1 MSEESNAFIPYPIS
15 TLSPPIVPNDLTSF
29 KSRGISS
36 IEKELSLKLENI
48 KNEYIE
54 TINHYNWN
62 KLVYSSDYAF
72 EPVIGNIYY
81 LYRRTDGTFILS
93 MISPDEWYLEYI
105 ATVRLSVERQFELQS
120 IGATSEAELFGNP
133 NGV

>member
-1 MSEESNAFIPYPIS
+1 MSEESNAFIPYPVS
-15 TLSPPIVPNDLTSF
+15 TLSPPIIPNDLTSF

-36 IEKELSLKLENI
+36 IERELSLKLENI

-72 EPVIGNIYY
+72 EPVIGSIYY

-105 ATVRLSVERQFELQS
+105 ATVKLSVERQFELQS
-120 IGATSEAELFGNP
+120 IGATTEAELCGRP

>member
-1 MSEESNAFIPYPIS
+1 MAKNSNAFIPYPVS
-15 TLSPPIVPNDLTSF
+15 TLSPPIVPNDLTTF
-29 KSRGISS
+29 KSRGISRV
-36 IEKELSLKLENI
+36 ERELSLKLENI

-72 EPVIGNIYY
+72 EPVIGSIYY

>member
-1 MSEESNAFIPYPIS
+1 MSEESNAFIPYPVS
-15 TLSPPIVPNDLTSF
+15 TLSPPIIPNDLTSF

-36 IEKELSLKLENI
+36 IERELSLKLENI

-72 EPVIGNIYY
+72 EPVIGSIYY

-105 ATVRLSVERQFELQS
+105 ATVKLSVERQFELQS

>member
-1 MSEESNAFIPYPIS
+1 MSEESNAFIPYPVS

-36 IEKELSLKLENI
+36 IEKELSLKLETI
-48 KNEYIE
+48 RDEYIE

-62 KLVYSSDYAF
+62 KLVYSSDYSF
-72 EPVIGNIYY
+72 EPVVGNIYY
-81 LYRRTDGTFILS
+81 LYRRTNGTFILS
-93 MISPDEWYLEYI
+93 MISPDEWYLEHI

>member
-1 MSEESNAFIPYPIS
+1 MSEESNAFIPYPVS
-15 TLSPPIVPNDLTSF
+15 TLSPPIIPNDLTSF

-36 IEKELSLKLENI
+36 IERELSLKLENI

-72 EPVIGNIYY
+72 EPVIGSIYY

-105 ATVRLSVERQFELQS
+105 ATVKLSVERQFELQS
-120 IGATSEAELFGNP
+120 IGATTEAELFGRP
-133 NGV
+133 IGV

>member
-1 MSEESNAFIPYPIS
+1 MSEESNAFIPYPVS

-36 IEKELSLKLENI
+36 IERELSLKLENI

-54 TINHYNWN
+54 AINHYNWN

-120 IGATSEAELFGNP
+120 IGSTTEAELFGNP

>member
-1 MSEESNAFIPYPIS
+1 MSEESNAFVPYPVS

-36 IEKELSLKLENI
+36 IERELSLKLENI

-54 TINHYNWN
+54 AINHYNWN

-72 EPVIGNIYY
+72 EPVIGNSYY
-81 LYRRTDGTFILS
+81 LYRRTNGTFILS

-120 IGATSEAELFGNP
+120 IGSTTEAELFGNP

>member
-1 MSEESNAFIPYPIS
+1 MSEESNAFIPYPVS
-15 TLSPPIVPNDLTSF
+15 TLSPPIVPNDLTNF
-29 KSRGISS
+29 KTTGISRV
-36 IEKELSLKLENI
+36 EKELRLKLENI
-48 KNEYIE
+48 KTEYIE

-62 KLVYSSDYAF
+62 KLVYSSEYAF
-72 EPVIGNIYY
+72 EPVIGNTYY
-81 LYRRTDGTFILS
+81 LYRRSNGTFILS

-105 ATVRLSVERQFELQS
+105 ATVRLSVEKQFELQS

>member
-1 MSEESNAFIPYPIS
+1 MSEELNAFIPYPVS
-15 TLSPPIVPNDLTSF
+15 TLSPPIIPNDLTSF

-36 IEKELSLKLENI
+36 IERELSLKLENI

-62 KLVYSSDYAF
+62 KLVYSSDYGF
-72 EPVIGNIYY
+72 EPVIGSIYY

-105 ATVRLSVERQFELQS
+105 ATVKLSVERQFELQS
-120 IGATSEAELFGNP
+120 IGATTEAELFGRP

>member
-1 MSEESNAFIPYPIS
+1 MSEESNAFIPYPVS

-54 TINHYNWN
+54 TINLYNWN
-62 KLVYSSDYAF
+62 KLVYSSDYSF
-72 EPVIGNIYY
+72 EPVVGNIYY
-81 LYRRTDGTFILS
+81 LYRRTDGTFTLS

-105 ATVRLSVERQFELQS
+105 ATVRLSVERQFEVQS
-120 IGATSEAELFGNP
+120 VGATSEAELFGNP

>member
-1 MSEESNAFIPYPIS
+1 MSEESNAFIPYPVS

-62 KLVYSSDYAF
+62 KLVYSSDYSF
-72 EPVIGNIYY
+72 EPVVGNIYY
-81 LYRRTDGTFILS
+81 LYRRTDGTFTLS

-105 ATVRLSVERQFELQS
+105 ATVRLSVERQFEVQS

>member
-1 MSEESNAFIPYPIS
+1 MSEESNAFIPYPVS

-36 IEKELSLKLENI
+36 IERELSLKLENI

-105 ATVRLSVERQFELQS
+105 ATVKLSVERQFELQS
-120 IGATSEAELFGNP
+120 IGATTEAELFGNP

>member
-1 MSEESNAFIPYPIS
+1 MSEESNAFIPYPVS
-15 TLSPPIVPNDLTSF
+15 TLSPPIIPNDLTSF

-36 IEKELSLKLENI
+36 IERELSLKLENI

-72 EPVIGNIYY
+72 EPVIGSIYY

-105 ATVRLSVERQFELQS
+105 ATVKLSVERQFELQS
-120 IGATSEAELFGNP
+120 IGATTEAELFGLP

>member
-36 IEKELSLKLENI
+36 IERELSLKLENI

-54 TINHYNWN
+54 TINLYNWN

>member
-1 MSEESNAFIPYPIS
+1 MSEESNAFIPYPVS

-81 LYRRTDGTFILS
+81 LYRRTNGTFILS

>member
-1 MSEESNAFIPYPIS
+1 MSEESNAFIPYPVS

-62 KLVYSSDYAF
+62 KLVYSSDYSF
-72 EPVIGNIYY
+72 EPVVGNIYY
-81 LYRRTDGTFILS
+81 LYRRTNGTFILS
-93 MISPDEWYLEYI
+93 MISPDEWYLEHI

-120 IGATSEAELFGNP
+120 IGATSAAELFGNP